1 VEYADTVTVHFA
13 VKDEHKDALWRRIS
27 ETSNGKCVPEK
38 TGERYDYHETDV

>member
-1 VEYADTVTVHFA
+1 
-13 VKDEHKDALWRRIS
+13 LWRRIS